1 MHQTYDRLQNLDSEA
16 NRGLS
21 AIQTE
26 LGGLITD
33 VGALCGEV
41 SALNER
47 VKALEDAVWR
57 DGADDRP
64 DRSPP
69 IGSIVVRRAQ
79 NRVSPISK
87 RSWMLT
93 LRAMSKLSYRK
104 TDSSPKIDPLTPP
117 QPVVLFWY
125 ATSRR
130 CKLGAD
136 VLAIRHQSS

>member
-1 MHQTYDRLQNLDSEA
+1 MTVSQYGLIQQLVQTVNDFRREMNERIDGLRDEMHQTYDRLQNLDSEA

-57 DGADDRP
+57 DGAES
-64 DRSPP
+64 RSD
-69 IGSIVVRRAQ
+69 
-79 NRVSPISK
+79 
-87 RSWMLT
+87 W
-93 LRAMSKLSYRK
+93 
-104 TDSSPKIDPLTPP
+104 
-117 QPVVLFWY
+117 
-125 ATSRR
+125 
-130 CKLGAD
+130 
-136 VLAIRHQSS
+136 